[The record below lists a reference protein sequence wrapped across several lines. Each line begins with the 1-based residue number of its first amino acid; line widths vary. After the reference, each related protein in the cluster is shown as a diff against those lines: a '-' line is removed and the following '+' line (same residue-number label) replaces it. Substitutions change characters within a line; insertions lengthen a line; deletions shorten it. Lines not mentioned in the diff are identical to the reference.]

1 MPRIDLDTRLPS
13 RWRDVPVP
21 GGVVRVHDHA
31 EFLRDLRD
39 HARDTYG
46 AAHRAGLVS
55 DEVLAALVKARALD
69 LLARQIREV
78 DGRALAVAVGCLLQH
93 LTPEG
98 AR

>member
-1 MPRIDLDTRLPS
+1 MPYINLDTRLPS
-13 RWRDVPVP
+13 RWPDVPVP
-21 GGVVRVHDHA
+21 GGTVRVHDHA
-31 EFLRDLRD
+31 NFLRDLRD
-39 HARDTYG
+39 HVRDTYG

-69 LLARQIREV
+69 LFARQIREV